1 MSKRDKLG
9 SLLSGFL
16 IAILLLT
23 VAANIGISFP
33 YLWTILFI
41 FPVLTFTGIF
51 IASVIGKR
59 IPVMF
64 QLSKFLLIGVL
75 NTLVDLGILNLL
87 IFTSGIT
94 AGLWF
99 AVFKGLSFIGAVFN
113 SYYWNRAWTF
123 KAKSLLDTDAEQLAK
138 FLIISGIGLSINI
151 TIASLSVNIL
161 GPQFGLSDKVWA
173 NGAAL
178 AAAALVFTWNFM
190 GYKLVV
196 FKK

>member
-1 MSKRDKLG
+1 MSKRDKVA

-16 IAILLLT
+16 IATLLLA
-23 VAANIGISFP
+23 VAANIGITFP
-33 YLWTILFI
+33 YLWTIVFI
-41 FPVLTFTGIF
+41 FPVLTFTGIY
-51 IASVIGKR
+51 IASTIGKK
-59 IPVMF
+59 IPVIF
-64 QLSKFLLIGVL
+64 QLSKFLLIGLL

-94 AGLWF
+94 AGVWF
-99 AVFKGLSFIGAVFN
+99 PVFKGLSFLGAVFN

-138 FLIISGIGLSINI
+138 FLIVSGIGLTINI
-151 TIASLSVNIL
+151 AIASIIVNVI
-161 GPQFGLSDKVWA
+161 GPQFGISEKLWA

-178 AAAALVFTWNFM
+178 TAAAIVFTWNFM